1 VNQILGLTSW
11 FEANPTSLFRAHANR
26 LKNLGL

>member
-1 VNQILGLTSW
+1 VNQILGLVSI
-11 FEANPTSLFRAHANR
+11 FESNPQTIFRTHANR

>member
-1 VNQILGLTSW
+1 VNQILGLVSIL
-11 FEANPTSLFRAHANR
+11 ESNPQTLFSSYANR